1 VNLVALESPSRL
13 NHAYPRHPAVDSAKL
28 RMYSAIGTGE
38 ETSVGEAIRS
48 PKCGLTF
55 AVVFLTSDD
64 LGNKG
69 YRARLKTL
77 IRDNCNR
84 GKHQDEYFIDDTR

>member
-1 VNLVALESPSRL
+1 MPIRAIAYHPGVAE
-13 NHAYPRHPAVDSAKL
+13 AKL
-28 RMYSAIGTGE
+28 RMYLPTGTDD
-38 ETSVGEAIRS
+38 ETSVGEGIRC
-48 PKCGLTF
+48 PQCGLIF
-55 AVVFLTSDD
+55 AVVFTIQDD
-64 LGNKG
+64 LGNKK